1 MAEDQERRV
10 RQREVDA
17 EYKKPHFGPEETSD
31 RVEDSYKH
39 EQDKKRIVKIN
50 LQAQMQHREDAIAID
65 N

>member
-1 MAEDQERRV
+1 MADDQERRV

-17 EYKKPHFGPEETSD
+17 EYKKPHFGPEETFD

-50 LQAQMQHREDAIAID
+50 LQA
-65 N
+65 